1 MSDMSSLSHEYASA
15 ADFSR
20 ALNEAA
26 LLLKK
31 RFAHADRDA
40 ETDAHRSAVHRLRE
54 ILSNLLRRL
63 ADAGEAG
70 GEQGETAIPEDVLAR
85 IVEEHRGELAYLR
98 EDIGR
103 PLAALAQSL
112 RAIGHASHCVDRER
126 GVRRNGQRIG
136 DDIQAPIDPMRAIAQ
151 EEDLSQRCLERI
163 EQAERVAPTMRAT
176 IAFVSGYV
184 RHQVRQ

>member
-40 ETDAHRSAVHRLRE
+40 ETDAHRSAVHRLRA

-63 ADAGEAG
+63 ADADEAG
-70 GEQGETAIPEDVLAR
+70 DEQGETAIPEDVLAR
-85 IVEEHRGELAYLR
+85 IVEEHRGELAYFR

-103 PLAALAQSL
+103 LVAALTENARL
-112 RAIGHASHCVDRER
+112 VRKDFDVLDAICEAADASASATFRKLW
-126 GVRRNGQRIG
+126 RR
-136 DDIQAPIDPMRAIAQ
+136 
-151 EEDLSQRCLERI
+151 
-163 EQAERVAPTMRAT
+163 
-176 IAFVSGYV
+176 
-184 RHQVRQ
+184 